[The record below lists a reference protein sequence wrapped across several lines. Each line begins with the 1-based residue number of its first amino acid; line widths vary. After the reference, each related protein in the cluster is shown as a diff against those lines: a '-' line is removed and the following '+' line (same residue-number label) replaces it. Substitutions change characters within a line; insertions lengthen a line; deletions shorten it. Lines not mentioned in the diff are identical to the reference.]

1 MAHVR
6 QELLLI
12 SPHEDKLFFSF
23 LHVIDIDKY
32 TAHVF
37 ASLRIIYRRHGAKA
51 EFPPFIIRSGEAGTA
66 LEYLLVR
73 LP

>member
-12 SPHEDKLFFSF
+12 PPHEDKLFFPF
-23 LHVIDIDKY
+23 LHVIDVDKY
-32 TAHVF
+32 TTHVF
-37 ASLRIIYRRHGAKA
+37 TSLRAKA
-51 EFPPFIIRSGEAGTA
+51 EFPPFIIRSGKAGTA

-73 LP
+73 FP